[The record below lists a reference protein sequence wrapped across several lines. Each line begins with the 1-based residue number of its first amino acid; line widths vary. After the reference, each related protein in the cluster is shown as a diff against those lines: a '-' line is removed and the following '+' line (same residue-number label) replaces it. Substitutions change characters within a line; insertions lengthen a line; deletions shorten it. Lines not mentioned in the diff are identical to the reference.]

1 MKPTHDLGY
10 WIYFLLWDYKYSP
23 AILDLMTL
31 IFLDDNALCSLA
43 KDERDGF
50 ILLDDNV
57 KYK

>member
-1 MKPTHDLGY
+1 MILVTGFIFCY
-10 WIYFLLWDYKYSP
+10 GIIKYSP

-50 ILLDDNV
+50 IFLDDNV

>member
-1 MKPTHDLGY
+1 MGTGFN
-10 WIYFLLWDYKYSP
+10 FLLWDYKYSP

-31 IFLDDNALCSLA
+31 IFLDDNAPCSLG
-43 KDERDGF
+43 KDERDDF